1 MLFQRTLPRRSSES
15 GLPQRPLDA
24 TSSDSEQI
32 EAAVVMIVDDQPQ
45 VRVMLVYALR
55 QHGFEAQEASSGEE
69 ALKLLDEREP
79 DIVLLDLL
87 MPGLNG
93 ETCRR
98 IRERSVVPVIMLTA
112 LGGDEDVVAGLDA
125 GADDYC
131 PKPVSVEEL
140 AGRIRAQLRRRRMD
154 AVSKSSSL
162 YHDGRDLITY
172 EGDLIVNEP
181 TRQVIVKG
189 RAVDLTP
196 REFQLLYRLA
206 RSPGRVVP
214 QQELLQDVWG
224 ITSTGHAAVLRSYI
238 KLLRQKIEPHP
249 RKPQYIRS
257 RAGLGYV
264 LTGCHEYQ

>member
-1 MLFQRTLPRRSSES
+1 VI
-15 GLPQRPLDA
+15 
-24 TSSDSEQI
+24 SSDSEQI
-32 EAAVVMIVDDQPQ
+32 EAAVVMIVDDDPQ
-45 VRVMLVYALR
+45 VRVMLVYTLR
-55 QHGFEAQEASSGEE
+55 QHGFETQEASSGEE

-93 ETCRR
+93 FETCRR

-112 LGGDEDVVAGLDA
+112 LGRDEDVVAGLDA

-131 PKPVSVEEL
+131 PKPVSMEEL

-154 AVSKSSSL
+154 AVSRSNSL
-162 YHDGRDLITY
+162 RHDGRDPITY
-172 EGDLIVNEP
+172 EGDLIVNET

-214 QQELLQDVWG
+214 QRELLRDVWG

-249 RKPQYIRS
+249 HDPQYIRS
-257 RAGLGYV
+257 RARLGYV
-264 LTGCHEYQ
+264 LTGRHEYQ